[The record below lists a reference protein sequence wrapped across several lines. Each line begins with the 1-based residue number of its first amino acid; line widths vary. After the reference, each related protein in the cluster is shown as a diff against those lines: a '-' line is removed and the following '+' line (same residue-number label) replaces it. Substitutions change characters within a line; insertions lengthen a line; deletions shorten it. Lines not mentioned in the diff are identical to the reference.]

1 MRFILNA
8 IKYSII
14 SLSIFLSF
22 IQVNYTFD
30 EEDVNPESAWAD
42 SIITVSG
49 SSGFDILDIIFDKFT
64 EYIFAV
70 IALILIGVF
79 IYIWYLFITS
89 SWDEAQF
96 KKAWKTFIYTIIW
109 IVIIVL
115 SWWAVK
121 LITTV
126 WI

>member
-1 MRFILNA
+1 MKFVLNT
-8 IKYSII
+8 IKFSII
-14 SLSIFLSF
+14 SIAIFFNF
-22 IQVNYTFD
+22 IQVNYSFD
-30 EEDVNPESAWAD
+30 EDDVNPESAGAD
-42 SIITVSG
+42 SIITVWWD
-49 SSGFDILDIIFDKFT
+49 SGFDILDTIFDKFT

-70 IALILIGVF
+70 IALILISVF
-79 IYIWYLFITS
+79 IYVGFLFITS

-109 IVIIVL
+109 IVIIIL
-115 SWWAVK
+115 SWGVVK

>member
-1 MRFILNA
+1 MKFILNT
-8 IKYSII
+8 IKYLII

-22 IQVNYTFD
+22 IQVNYSFD
-30 EEDVNPESAWAD
+30 EEDINPESAGAD
-42 SIITVSG
+42 SIITVWWDSW
-49 SSGFDILDIIFDKFT
+49 FDILDTIFDKFT

-96 KKAWKTFIYTIIW
+96 KKAWKTFVYTIIW
-109 IVIIVL
+109 IVIIIL